1 MLEFSE
7 FALVAASILVALALV
22 GYAFVVA
29 TRRAPVRPA
38 VRTVARTGARGDAAA
53 DDAAAGD
60 VATADAV
67 ATPADESGAGGVVVG
82 RGVAWYARAM
92 VQLAVVL
99 MTAALVARAL
109 GTGHAPFANQYEFA
123 ISFAWGMTLAFA
135 WFDWRYRIQSLAL
148 VVLPVVLAMLL
159 YATTQ
164 NADPSPL
171 IPALQNSP
179 LLTLHVLTA
188 ALSYGAACVSFGAA
202 VLYLI
207 KPHVKWHLPSFEKL
221 DEVGYR
227 GVVAT
232 FPLITIMIILGA
244 LWADTAWGRYWGW
257 DPKETAAFVTWLI
270 YAAYLHARVVRDWRG
285 KRAAWLLV
293 LGFAAVLFS
302 YFGNHFFGG
311 LHAYGA

>member
-1 MLEFSE
+1 MREFSE
-7 FALVAASILVALALV
+7 FALAAAAILVALALV

-29 TRRAPVRPA
+29 TRRPPVRTSVRPA
-38 VRTVARTGARGDAAA
+38 ARAEVGVAGARGGGGVA
-53 DDAAAGD
+53 DD
-60 VATADAV
+60 VV
-67 ATPADESGAGGVVVG
+67 TPDTAGGATRDAG
-82 RGVAWYARAM
+82 RGVAWYASVM

-99 MTAALVARAL
+99 MTAALVARAFA
-109 GTGHAPFANQYEFA
+109 TGHAPFANQYEFA

-135 WFDWRYRIQSLAL
+135 WFDWRYRIRALAL

-164 NADPSPL
+164 NAEPSPL

-202 VLYLI
+202 VMYLI
-207 KPHVKWHLPSFEKL
+207 KPHVKWHLPSYEKL

-244 LWADTAWGRYWGW
+244 LWADTPWGRYWGW

-311 LHAYGA
+311 LHSYGA